1 MELLFLGAGMGIV
14 GGVMPSPLHMIA
26 LAQVAL
32 KRWAV
37 ALFVLVG
44 APLIVDGA
52 LLLVTFFF
60 YERVPQ
66 RIAHDVAY
74 AGGLDLIGFSTYS
87 LHQSRQ
93 KSQQEMAQSSALT
106 STSVSVAILAELA
119 APGTWVYWLTLAGP
133 IIAEGKKR
141 ECGKANQNDTASVRH
156 IMSD

>member
-1 MELLFLGAGMGIV
+1 MGIV

-44 APLIVDGA
+44 APLIVDGS

-74 AGGLDLIGFSTYS
+74 AGGIVLIGFATFS
-87 LHQSRQ
+87 LLSFRDDRAGECQPVDP
-93 KSQQEMAQSSALT
+93 SARRGQL
-106 STSVSVAILAELA
+106 
-119 APGTWVYWLTLAGP
+119 G
-133 IIAEGKKR
+133 
-141 ECGKANQNDTASVRH
+141 QNCDGDAR
-156 IMSD
+156 